1 METTKP
7 RITRLVTI
15 TSLVGFAAAACTQ
28 SWSWGQLLITL
39 FGCAAGTAC
48 SAAGANAVNQF
59 IERDLDVLMPRT
71 RSRPLP
77 EGRSEPRVVL
87 AWGMAL
93 GVAGVAIL
101 LTMCGWV
108 PALVSAVCYL
118 VYVAVYTPL
127 KTRTTLATY
136 VGAIPGALPPLIG
149 WSAAR
154 AAGGETSLVSLL
166 EPGGLSL
173 FALMCVWQLPHFFA
187 IAWLYRED
195 YALGGF
201 KMVAVDDP
209 DGTRTARTVG
219 LWTFLL
225 VPATLAPYW
234 LLGGVVGP
242 VYFGVAAV
250 TGLVFAWLAARLMKT
265 RTRADARRLFIAS
278 VIHLPLILMTLVGE
292 GLFRALV

>member
-15 TSLVGFAAAACTQ
+15 TSLVGFAAAACSQ
-28 SWSWGQLLITL
+28 AWSWRQLLVTL
-39 FGCAAGTAC
+39 LGSAVGTAL

-59 IERDLDVLMPRT
+59 IERERDERMPRT
-71 RSRPLP
+71 RTRPLP
-77 EGRSEPRVVL
+77 EHRSEPRAVL
-87 AWGMAL
+87 AWGIAL
-93 GVAGVAIL
+93 GVAGVAL
-101 LTMCGWV
+101 LLALCGWV

-118 VYVAVYTPL
+118 VYVAIYTPM

-154 AAGGETSLVSLL
+154 AAGGETGLGSLF
-166 EPGGLSL
+166 EYGGLSL
-173 FALMCVWQLPHFFA
+173 FLLMAIWQIPHFFA

-201 KMVAVDDP
+201 RMVAVEDP

-242 VYFGVAAV
+242 FYFAVAAI
-250 TGLVFAWLAARLMKT
+250 TGLAFAWLAAKLMKT
-265 RTRADARRLFIAS
+265 RSRPDARKLFIAS
-278 VIHLPLILMTLVGE
+278 VIHLPLILMTLVGD
-292 GLFRALV
+292 GLVRAML